1 MATVTESP
9 QPLEAVSSLR
19 DSQDATS
26 ADEKKATV
34 DVNTESS
41 NDIEDGAVDGD
52 DEMIHHPA
60 NKDDIL
66 THTLHVQDDPTL
78 NCFTFR
84 TWFLGWSQLSPL
96 SLMALITYTDRPLQT
111 PRYWPCHF
119 RWYDLVNLLFQ
130 TTDRCGVDCLR
141 RRACLSTG

>member
-1 MATVTESP
+1 MAAVTDGS
-9 QPLEAVSSLR
+9 QPLDAVSSLR
-19 DSQDATS
+19 ESQDATS
-26 ADEKKATV
+26 TDEKKTTV

-41 NDIEDGAVDGD
+41 NDVEDGVVGGD

-84 TWFLGWSQLSPL
+84 TWFLGWSQSCSSVP
-96 SLMALITYTDRPLQT
+96 
-111 PRYWPCHF
+111 
-119 RWYDLVNLLFQ
+119 
-130 TTDRCGVDCLR
+130 
-141 RRACLSTG
+141 